1 MTDALD
7 EEATQGEQA
16 AKWWKWAAVTICS
29 LLLVS
34 TLVLGIL
41 VVFLVGSYW
50 LSAVHDWRVHLGTV
64 LLVLVGIAVI
74 AFGAFVMRGVCSD
87 GERDEGS
94 YRKNALEVARLLAV
108 TLTATSLFSS
118 LLLLFFN

>member
-1 MTDALD
+1 
-7 EEATQGEQA
+7 
-16 AKWWKWAAVTICS
+16 
-29 LLLVS
+29 
-34 TLVLGIL
+34 
-41 VVFLVGSYW
+41 
-50 LSAVHDWRVHLGTV
+50 
-64 LLVLVGIAVI
+64 
-74 AFGAFVMRGVCSD
+74 MRGVCSD

>member
-29 LLLVS
+29 L
-34 TLVLGIL
+34 VLGIL
-41 VVFLVGSYW
+41 VVFLAGSYW

>member
-41 VVFLVGSYW
+41 VVFL
-50 LSAVHDWRVHLGTV
+50 AK
-64 LLVLVGIAVI
+64 LLALRSTRLAG
-74 AFGAFVMRGVCSD
+74 AFGHGLAGAGWHRRHRVRSV
-87 GERDEGS
+87 RDEGS
-94 YRKNALEVARLLAV
+94 V
-108 TLTATSLFSS
+108 
-118 LLLLFFN
+118 

>member
-41 VVFLVGSYW
+41 VVFLAGSYW

-94 YRKNALEVARLLAV
+94 YRKTLWRLRDC
-108 TLTATSLFSS
+108 
-118 LLLLFFN
+118 